1 VTVFLVIGIVGLAVL
16 VVSLVLGDLV
26 PGAADVV
33 PGDLFSAEV
42 IGAFVAA
49 TGFGGAVADS
59 AGAPALLPWVVG
71 IVAGVVFAWFAG
83 RLTRLVRSGGSDAT
97 LSTGDTVGHSGR
109 VVSAI
114 PVDGFGSVSVVVG
127 GHTVRLNARADAP
140 LEAGTEVHVTGVL
153 SPTAVTVSPTWTPLP

>member
-1 VTVFLVIGIVGLAVL
+1 
-16 VVSLVLGDLV
+16 
-26 PGAADVV
+26 
-33 PGDLFSAEV
+33 
-42 IGAFVAA
+42 
-49 TGFGGAVADS
+49 
-59 AGAPALLPWVVG
+59 
-71 IVAGVVFAWFAG
+71 
-83 RLTRLVRSGGSDAT
+83 
-97 LSTGDTVGHSGR
+97 